1 MALPELPL
9 LPLVNMH
16 SVANAGN
23 RWVALLLQLDA
34 GLADPGTAWAAM
46 FATPDLLAAVAP
58 LDCIVLLAT
67 PALLTP
73 ALLEAMPPNRVVFA
87 IAATA
92 LMEGAH
98 RDAIAALQQ
107 QGYRVLIDGALPAG
121 VVPPPTLRAVS
132 RDWHDWHDWHDRDD
146 GVDNAG
152 GANTL
157 VMSGAL
163 LALFGPHLARGVAS
177 AARQAHSAE
186 AGFAWFSVAY
196 PLHPAPLAEANAAG
210 AHQRLLNL
218 LALLATDADARQLET
233 LLKQDAVLAYQLL
246 KLVNS
251 AAFAPAAPV
260 TSFAQA
266 IGLLGR
272 RQLQRWLQLLLFA
285 RPRHDGLPNALLP
298 IAALRAAQMAS
309 LCALDGGTLEAQDG
323 AFMVGA
329 FSLLDVL
336 LQRPMADIV
345 ASLNLPADL
354 GAALSTRQGRLG
366 QWLTLVATPTPL
378 ACTLHAADIA
388 PGHWWHSQLRA
399 YHWAIQL
406 SRSV

>member
-1 MALPELPL
+1 M
-9 LPLVNMH
+9 VDMH
-16 SVANAGN
+16 AVANAGN

-34 GLADPGTAWAAM
+34 GLADPGAVWAAV
-46 FATPDLLAAVAP
+46 FATPELLAAVAP

-73 ALLEAMPPNRVVFA
+73 ALLEAMPANRVLFA

-92 LMEGAH
+92 LAEGAN
-98 RDAIAALQQ
+98 RGVIAALQQ
-107 QGYRVLIDGALPAG
+107 QGYRVLIDCAASAG
-121 VVPPPTLRAVS
+121 LVLAPTLCAVS
-132 RDWHDWHDWHDRDD
+132 RDWAGWD
-146 GVDNAG
+146 GNAD
-152 GANTL
+152 GA
-157 VMSGAL
+157 SGAISNPVAKPAAL

-177 AARQAHSAE
+177 AERRAQCAD
-186 AGFAWFSVAY
+186 AGFAWFSGAY
-196 PLHPAPLAEANAAG
+196 PLHPAPLAEANDAG
-210 AHQRLLNL
+210 LHQRLLSL
-218 LALLATDADARQLET
+218 LALIAADADARQIET

-251 AAFAPAAPV
+251 AAFAPASPV
-260 TSFAQA
+260 TSCAQA
-266 IGLLGR
+266 IALLGR

-285 RPRHDGLPNALLP
+285 RPRCDGLGNALLP

-309 LCALDGGTLEAQDG
+309 LCALGGGTLEAQDA

-345 ASLNLPADL
+345 ASLNLPVGL
-354 GAALSTRQGRLG
+354 GAALSARQGRLG
-366 QWLTLVATPTPL
+366 QWLTLVAAPTPL
-378 ACTLHAADIA
+378 ACALRAADIT
-388 PGHWWHSQLRA
+388 PGHWWHSQLHA
-399 YHWAIQL
+399 YHWAIQV